1 MKEVEKLPLR
11 DFTRYCMSIAQ
22 VPSSYLSGL
31 TMEEQLLWLCS
42 FLTNEVIPTVNNN
55 GQAVEELQTLYIE
68 LKNYVDNYFDN
79 LDIQEEVNTKLEDM
93 AESGELA
100 ELISQYL
107 EAQAIIGFN
116 NNSSLATATNLSN
129 GSFARTYGK
138 VTYNDG
144 QGAYYKIRTRLNS
157 DEPDGDTLIAL
168 SNTENLVAEII
179 PYSRGYELKQEID
192 ELKGINDITI
202 CQSDSYGNQ
211 QNEWCELLIAK
222 LGLTL
227 NVTGFNAS
235 VNGAGFSNS
244 ANSQFLTNLQT
255 AVSSFTNEQK
265 NNVKRIIVCGGY
277 NDRDASQADI
287 QTAIQSYINYCKTT
301 FPNAKVYVGFIA
313 NDGTANQSNGGS
325 TNIRDHFTLNV
336 LPAYQNCK
344 NYGGYYLTNVEYV
357 MHNYELFMEDNV
369 HPNEAGENVLA
380 NVIYQVLETGDC
392 KITLPRINPTMQDK
406 DGQAGIGGVMTVFM
420 QFINN
425 KINYFINGRYQ
436 PHIIEGVTNYTTT
449 SGTEKTVPFPYFSS
463 NPYLRRTN
471 IFCFINLD
479 ITIEYTDNTIE
490 SNNGF
495 LSPSTTNIN
504 GFNLTFTPH
513 KTATIYRIWVNGVD
527 EVDPIRF

>member
-1 MKEVEKLPLR
+1 
-11 DFTRYCMSIAQ
+11 MSIEKMNFKRWVHKVLPAVYDESLSYYELLCQ
-22 VPSSYLSGL
+22 VISKLNETIDLSNGTAKGL
-31 TMEEQLLWLCS
+31 Q
-42 FLTNEVIPTVNNN
+42 
-55 GQAVEELQTLYIE
+55 E
-68 LKNYVDNYFDN
+68 LKTYVDTYFDN
-79 LDIQEEVNTKLEDM
+79 LDIQEEVDAKLDEM
-93 AESGELA
+93 AESGELTDIIA
-100 ELISQYL
+100 QYL
-107 EAQAIIGFN
+107 ELAGVLAYNTKTQMKQAQN
-116 NNSSLATATNLSN
+116 LAN
-129 GSFARTYGK
+129 GSITKTLGNSVYG
-138 VTYNDG
+138 DG
-144 QGAYYKIRTRLNS
+144 QGAFYKVRQIQNTDVIDDNNI
-157 DEPDGDTLIAL
+157 IAL
-168 SNTENLVAEII
+168 HDPNLVAEKI
-179 PYSRGYELKQEID
+179 PYSSGYELQEQINA
-192 ELKGINDITI
+192 ISNSNDITI

-211 QNEWCELLIAK
+211 EKEWCELLIAK

-244 ANSQFLTNLQT
+244 AASQFLTNLQNK
-255 AVSSFTNEQK
+255 VSSFTNEQK

-277 NDRDASQADI
+277 NDRDASQTDI
-287 QTAIQSYINYCKTT
+287 QTAIQSYISYCKTT
-301 FPNAKVYVGFIA
+301 FPNAKVYIGFIA

-336 LPAYQNCK
+336 LPAYQNCR
-344 NYGGYYLTNVEYV
+344 NYGGYYLTGVEYV
-357 MHNYELFMEDNV
+357 MHNYDLFMEDNV

-380 NVIYQVLETGDC
+380 TVIYQVLETGDC

-449 SGTEKTVPFPYFSS
+449 SGTEKTVPFPYFSN

-495 LSPSTTNIN
+495 LSPSTTNVN
-504 GFNLTFTPH
+504 GFNLSFTPH
-513 KTATIYRIWVNGVD
+513 KTATIYRIWVHGVD